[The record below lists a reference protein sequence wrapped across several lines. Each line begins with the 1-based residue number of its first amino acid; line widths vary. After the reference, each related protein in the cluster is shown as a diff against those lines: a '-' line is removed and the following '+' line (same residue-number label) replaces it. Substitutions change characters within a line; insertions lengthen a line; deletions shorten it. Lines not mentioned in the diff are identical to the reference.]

1 MRPLSYS
8 SMSTYEQCPL
18 KWKLHYV
25 DKVPELPKPYFSF
38 GKVMHDVME
47 YFYMEK
53 EGGKIKGPRFE
64 APSVDELLRYYA
76 DIWTSEGYAD
86 AKEEENYRSL
96 GEKIIGEYHSTHAP
110 SFRMPVATEHFFML
124 DIEGVKVRGYIDRVD
139 RIDEDSVAIL
149 DYKTSKNPF
158 SLPYV
163 KGNEQLALYQ
173 MAFEELHGKRV
184 ERLSLYHLRSN
195 MDFSVG
201 RRPDSMIDALRSK
214 IVRIAESIENE
225 GFEPKKSNLC
235 AYCDYQHLCPYFMD
249 LFAERTEE
257 KIDVEELV
265 EEYARLSDELGKLKR
280 KKDEISAVL
289 KEYAENRGLRAIYG
303 TKNAV
308 TISSY
313 DRVSFDEDVKKVLE
327 SEGIWNSVSKL
338 DDRALKELIDSGGM
352 SVELAKAVNRY
363 KKAKKVIILRKRKLK
378 DEEMDVS

>member
-18 KWKLHYV
+18 KWKLHYI
-25 DKVPELPKPYFSF
+25 DKIPELPKPYFSF
-38 GKVMHDVME
+38 GTVMHEVME

-53 EGGKIKGPRFE
+53 ENGRVVGPRVE
-64 APSVDELLRYYA
+64 APSMEDLLRYYSET
-76 DIWTSEGYAD
+76 WTSEGYRSPH
-86 AKEEENYRSL
+86 EEEEYRHL
-96 GEKIIGEYHSTHAP
+96 GEKIIRGYYEEHAP
-110 SFRMPVATEHFFML
+110 KFHMPIATEHGFML
-124 DIEGVKVRGYIDRVD
+124 DVEGVKVRGFIDRVD

-214 IVRIAESIENE
+214 ILRIADSIEA
-225 GFEPKKSNLC
+225 GDFEPRKSNLC
-235 AYCDYQHLCPYFMD
+235 AYCDYQNLCPYFRD
-249 LFAERTEE
+249 AYAPKTAE
-257 KIDVEELV
+257 KIDTEAMVEEFA
-265 EEYARLSDELGKLKR
+265 ELSTEMSRMKKR
-280 KKDEISAVL
+280 KDEISDIL
-289 KEYAENRGLRAIYG
+289 KEYAKNKGLSAVFG

-308 TISSY
+308 SISSY
-313 DRVSFDEDVKKVLE
+313 EKISFDEDVRDTLE
-327 SEGIWNSVSKL
+327 STGIWDSVSKL
-338 DDRALKELIDSGGM
+338 DEKALKELLDSGGLPE
-352 SVELAKAVNRY
+352 ELLEAVNRY
-363 KKAKKVIILRKRKLK
+363 KRVKKVVTLRKRRLK
-378 DEEMDVS
+378 DKEMDVS